1 VKDQMNRKAF
11 LAKAGAGTAAAASL
25 PALLGAQAAFASP
38 SNGHRVYTFV
48 SFSQAPTSGGVQP
61 RIGARGSGTF
71 DPHAGWVKG
80 GGTFVLFNNAASGT
94 PKPILASGNWDPTEI
109 VDYDTKGLGH
119 YAGIQPAIL
128 TVKADWEGIGSGLT
142 MELVCNVGPAGLATG
157 EEEGWFLEDTPWG
170 DFHPVVITAGTVSVP
185 LGITHLSVE
194 GVSTDQGA

>member
-1 VKDQMNRKAF
+1 MNRKAF
-11 LAKAGAGTAAAASL
+11 LAKAGAGTAAAAAL
-25 PALLGAQAAFASP
+25 PALLGAQAAFAGP

-80 GGTFVLFNNAASGT
+80 GGTFVLLNQAASGT
-94 PKPILASGNWDPTEI
+94 PKPILKAGNWDPTEI
-109 VDYDTKGLGH
+109 VDYDTKGLGT
-119 YAGIQPAIL
+119 YAGIQPGIL

>member
-1 VKDQMNRKAF
+1 MKDQMNRKAF

-25 PALLGAQAAFASP
+25 PALLGAEAAFAGP
-38 SNGHRVYTFV
+38 GNGHRVYTFV
-48 SFSQAPTSGGVQP
+48 SFSQAPPTSGGVLP

-80 GGTFVLFNNAASGT
+80 GGTFVLFNQAAAGT
-94 PKPILASGNWDPTEI
+94 PKPILAAGAWDPTEI
-109 VDYDTKGLGH
+109 VDYDTKGLGT
-119 YAGIQPAIL
+119 YAAIQPAIL

-142 MELVCNVGPAGLATG
+142 MEVVCNVGPAGLSTG
-157 EEEGWFLEDTPWG
+157 EEEGWFLEDTSYG
-170 DFHPVVITAGTVSVP
+170 DFAPVVISGVP

>member
-1 VKDQMNRKAF
+1 VHEQMNRKAF

-25 PALLGAQAAFASP
+25 PALLGTGAAFAGP

-48 SFSQAPTSGGVQP
+48 SFSQAPASGGVLP

-80 GGTFVLFNNAASGT
+80 GGTFVLFNQNTPGT
-94 PKPILASGNWDPTEI
+94 PKAILTSGAWDPTEI
-109 VDYDTKGLGH
+109 VDYDTKGLGS

-142 MELVCNVGPAGLATG
+142 MEVVCNVGPAGLSTG
-157 EEEGWFLEDTPWG
+157 EEEGWFLEDTSFG
-170 DFHPVVITAGTVSVP
+170 DFMPVVISGVP
-185 LGITHLSVE
+185 LGITHLSVA
-194 GVSTDQGA
+194 GVSTGQGA

>member
-1 VKDQMNRKAF
+1 MNRKAF

-25 PALLGAQAAFASP
+25 PALLGAQAAFAAP

-48 SFSQAPTSGGVQP
+48 SFSQAPTTTGGVVP

-128 TVKADWEGIGSGLT
+128 TLKADWEGIGSGLT

-157 EEEGWFLEDTPWG
+157 DEEGWFLEDTPWG
-170 DFHPVVITAGTVSVP
+170 DFHPVVISGTP